1 MVRILLTRSSPQM
14 YPVAFNYGKTTETW
28 IGNWLAARVGG
39 GTVKREDL
47 YFATKC
53 NPLGTGGTV
62 GKQGKWKKHAFDA
75 DRLRASC
82 EASLSRLRCDYIDLY
97 MLHFPSRMG
106 GEAFGWANW
115 KDGRYDAART
125 STGAEADFEA
135 QVRAVKGLFD
145 ANLIRHWA
153 LSNETAYGVTMF
165 CLTCDRLGVPRP
177 VSVQND
183 FNFNNRTFETSCAE
197 ACHHLGV
204 VGMPYGALG
213 GGALTGKYQ
222 AVWKSTSVSGA
233 PDNSSLSHFSAM
245 TRPSWLGRAVRNEHH
260 HAIEQASR
268 RWRGGRRN
276 DSARTRS
283 EMLISTQT
291 ATAVQ
296 SATGLSAAQTT
307 FAPAKPV
314 L

>member
-1 MVRILLTRSSPQM
+1 M

-115 KDGRYDAART
+115 KDGRYDGART
-125 STGAEADFEA
+125 STGDEGDFEE
-135 QVRAVKGLFD
+135 QVKAVRGLFD
-145 ANLIRHWA
+145 AQLIRHWG

-183 FNFNNRTFETSCAE
+183 FNFNNRVLCA
-197 ACHHLGV
+197 GWKSI
-204 VGMPYGALG
+204 
-213 GGALTGKYQ
+213 GGA
-222 AVWKSTSVSGA
+222 SGA
-233 PDNSSLSHFSAM
+233 PDNFSLSHFSSSGEEPASP
-245 TRPSWLGRAVRNEHH
+245 RHRAGV
-260 HAIEQASR
+260 ASMAS
-268 RWRGGRRN
+268 N
-276 DSARTRS
+276 
-283 EMLISTQT
+283 
-291 ATAVQ
+291 
-296 SATGLSAAQTT
+296 
-307 FAPAKPV
+307 AP
-314 L
+314 

>member
-1 MVRILLTRSSPQM
+1 M

-82 EASLSRLRCDYIDLY
+82 EASLSRLQCDYIDLY

-145 ANLIRHWA
+145 ANLIRHWG

-245 TRPSWLGRAVRNEHH
+245 TRPSWLGRAVRNRHR
-260 HAIEQASR
+260 HAIEQER
-268 RWRGGRRN
+268 
-276 DSARTRS
+276 
-283 EMLISTQT
+283 
-291 ATAVQ
+291 AVK
-296 SATGLSAAQTT
+296 
-307 FAPAKPV
+307 F
-314 L
+314 